1 MKIFDYG
8 KNGSISVPELRWAM
22 TKLGAGMDDTA
33 VDEMIKEID
42 PEKLVNYKN
51 KLIKNFEINELDIKS
66 FVNNVEID

>member
-42 PEKLVNYKN
+42 PDSKGVVDILEFAKTTFG
-51 KLIKNFEINELDIKS
+51 IKEGKKKDW
-66 FVNNVEID
+66 NVH